1 MDSLSHLKPLV
12 GHLLLLLCPGL
23 DAVQE
28 PVLEYLASLLSQHLQ
43 HLSLRAKKQMELS
56 GRASGCIFDV
66 ATVLFASGSKEAT
79 DIPSFFAFHEWT
91 VKQQQLLS
99 LPHLT
104 FQVPSS
110 SPSSLALQPP
120 PLLQVQ
126 PSLSATRPS
135 YWEKHLPEFPSAH
148 TFMHSEVWL
157 FMLCKSSNRDSLR
170 ADGVEAGCHV
180 KGNAAQENDTDPTS
194 GRES

>member
-1 MDSLSHLKPLV
+1 MDTLSHLKPLV

-28 PVLEYLASLLSQHLQ
+28 PVLEYFASLLSHHLQ

-66 ATVLFASGSKEAT
+66 ATVLFAKGSTEKT
-79 DIPSFFAFHEWT
+79 DIQSLFAFHAWT

-104 FQVPSS
+104 FQVPTSAPAPLAMKSS
-110 SPSSLALQPP
+110 
-120 PLLQVQ
+120 LLQVQ

-135 YWEKHLPEFPSAH
+135 YWEEHLPEFPSAH
-148 TFMHSEVWL
+148 TFMHSEVKT
-157 FMLCKSSNRDSLR
+157 CKNLHKFLKLILAIS
-170 ADGVEAGCHV
+170 C
-180 KGNAAQENDTDPTS
+180 T
-194 GRES
+194 